1 MGSSPRPWPGLA
13 LLLVLFSHSL
23 PSFGDVGLPP
33 HAPGVASSSPPPPLL
48 AAASPLPGVI
58 NTLRDTSLVYRR
70 SPPSSASTTSTA
82 SSASS
87 AATTATAA
95 TAARPLAVVAPASRR
110 LGGTS
115 PSPNGANAFMRG
127 VERTTEGADDLQLGR
142 AEVQEFLEELGS
154 ENFDEAGEVTRGVGD
169 VFGRLDKG
177 NDGLISLKELTRY
190 WNKLQTLVTVEDV
203 ADWVTNAVQLR
214 QYEDVFR
221 RNAIRGFDLPLLL
234 EDNGRALVESLGIT
248 DKLHRT
254 QIMRSVQLRLLGV
267 GVVPAPPTDI
277 RCELHSNSSGY
288 MRVDWSNANNAR
300 LTIPTHK
307 VRILARA
314 RGASEWTE
322 VYAALPPT
330 TAFIFPAHPVTAASS
345 PFAVGP
351 AGVAGA
357 AGDRSASTATAAA
370 QQQQQQQQ
378 QQQRAGC
385 QFSLE
390 AWNLLGRSAPGPI
403 VECEGPCP
411 ASAHSRGAAAARQAG
426 LSHVSSESA
435 STRGSTGSLDTA
447 GT

>member
-1 MGSSPRPWPGLA
+1 
-13 LLLVLFSHSL
+13 
-23 PSFGDVGLPP
+23 
-33 HAPGVASSSPPPPLL
+33 
-48 AAASPLPGVI
+48 
-58 NTLRDTSLVYRR
+58 
-70 SPPSSASTTSTA
+70 
-82 SSASS
+82 
-87 AATTATAA
+87 
-95 TAARPLAVVAPASRR
+95 
-110 LGGTS
+110 
-115 PSPNGANAFMRG
+115 MRG

-214 QYEDVFR
+214 QYEDAFR

-267 GVVPAPPTDI
+267 GVVPAPPSDI
-277 RCELHSNSSGY
+277 RCELHSNSSGH

-307 VRILARA
+307 VRVLARA

-322 VYAALPPT
+322 VYAAVPPT
-330 TAFIFPAHPVTAASS
+330 TAFIFPADPVAAASS
-345 PFAVGP
+345 PSAVGT
-351 AGVAGA
+351 AGA
-357 AGDRSASTATAAA
+357 A
-370 QQQQQQQQ
+370 QQQQ

-426 LSHVSSESA
+426 LSHVSSDSA